1 MLDIKNLNVSVED
14 NQILRNL
21 SLEVG
26 SGEVHAIMGPNGSG
40 KSTIAH
46 TLAGNPNYEIISG
59 DVNFNDKDLLKMD
72 PSERSLSGLFL
83 AFQYPIE
90 LPGVTNASY
99 LKQIVNVHRK
109 YRGENP
115 IEAGEFLKL
124 LKEKSSNLNIPMD
137 MHSRFVNAGFSGGEK
152 KKNEVLQLDL
162 LNPNLVI
169 MDETDSGLDV
179 DALKSTSE
187 AVNQLRS
194 SSRSFIIITHYL
206 RLLEYIEPDFVHVF
220 QDGSIVESGD
230 KSLANRIDK
239 EGYAWQWQ
247 TLKKI
252 FVQL

>member
-1 MLDIKNLNVSVED
+1 MLDINNLNVSIEEK
-14 NQILRNL
+14 QILKNL
-21 SLEVG
+21 SLNVG
-26 SGEVHAIMGPNGSG
+26 KGEVHAIMGPNGSG

-59 DVNFNDKDLLKMD
+59 NVNFNEKDLLEMD

-109 YRGENP
+109 HRGENP
-115 IEAGEFLKL
+115 IEAGDFLKL
-124 LKEKSSNLNIPMD
+124 LKEKSSRLNIPMD

-194 SSRSFIIITHYL
+194 SNRSFIIITHYL

-239 EGYAWQWQ
+239 EGYA
-247 TLKKI
+247 
-252 FVQL
+252 

>member
-1 MLDIKNLNVSVED
+1 MLDIKNLNVSVEEK
-14 NQILRNL
+14 QILKNL
-21 SLEVG
+21 SLNVG
-26 SGEVHAIMGPNGSG
+26 KGEVHAIMGPNGSG

-59 DVNFNDKDLLKMD
+59 NVNFNEKDLLEMD

-109 YRGENP
+109 HRGENL
-115 IEAGEFLKL
+115 IEAGDFLKL
-124 LKEKSSNLNIPMD
+124 LKVKSARLNIPMD

-187 AVNQLRS
+187 AINQLRS
-194 SSRSFIIITHYL
+194 SDRSFIIITHYL

-220 QDGSIVESGD
+220 QNGSIIESGD

-239 EGYAWQWQ
+239 EGYA
-247 TLKKI
+247 
-252 FVQL
+252 

>member
-14 NQILRNL
+14 KQILRDL
-21 SLEVG
+21 SLKVG

-59 DVNFNDKDLLKMD
+59 DVNFNEKDLLEMD

-109 YRGENP
+109 HRGENP
-115 IEAGEFLKL
+115 IEAGDFLKI
-124 LKEKSSNLNIPMD
+124 LKEKSSRLNIPMD

-194 SSRSFIIITHYL
+194 SNRSFIIITHYL

-239 EGYAWQWQ
+239 EGY
-247 TLKKI
+247 
-252 FVQL
+252 V

>member
-1 MLDIKNLNVSVED
+1 
-14 NQILRNL
+14 
-21 SLEVG
+21 
-26 SGEVHAIMGPNGSG
+26 MGPNGSG

-59 DVNFNDKDLLKMD
+59 NVIFNEKDLLEMD

-109 YRGENP
+109 HRGENL
-115 IEAGEFLKL
+115 IEAGDFLKL
-124 LKEKSSNLNIPMD
+124 LKDKSARLNIPMD

-194 SSRSFIIITHYL
+194 SDRSFIIITHYL

-220 QDGSIVESGD
+220 QNGSIIESGD

-239 EGYAWQWQ
+239 EGYA
-247 TLKKI
+247 
-252 FVQL
+252 

>member
-1 MLDIKNLNVSVED
+1 MLDIKNLNVSVEEK
-14 NQILRNL
+14 QILNNL
-21 SLEVG
+21 SLKVG
-26 SGEVHAIMGPNGSG
+26 NGEVHAIMGPNGSG

-59 DVNFNDKDLLKMD
+59 NVNFNEKDLLEMD

-109 YRGENP
+109 HRGENL
-115 IEAGEFLKL
+115 IEAGDFLKL
-124 LKEKSSNLNIPMD
+124 LKDKSARLNIPMD

-194 SSRSFIIITHYL
+194 SDRSFIIITHYL

-220 QDGSIVESGD
+220 QNGSIIESGD

-239 EGYAWQWQ
+239 EGYA
-247 TLKKI
+247 
-252 FVQL
+252 

>member
-14 NQILRNL
+14 KQILRDL
-21 SLEVG
+21 SLKVG

-46 TLAGNPNYEIISG
+46 TLAGNPNYEVISG
-59 DVNFNDKDLLKMD
+59 DINFNEKDLLEMD

-109 YRGENP
+109 HRGENP
-115 IEAGEFLKL
+115 IEAGDFLKL
-124 LKEKSSNLNIPMD
+124 LKEKSSRLNIPMD

-194 SSRSFIIITHYL
+194 SNRSFIIITHYL

-239 EGYAWQWQ
+239 KGYA
-247 TLKKI
+247 
-252 FVQL
+252 

>member
-14 NQILRNL
+14 KQILRDL
-21 SLEVG
+21 SLKVD

-59 DVNFNDKDLLKMD
+59 DVNFNEKDLLEMD

-109 YRGENP
+109 HRGENP
-115 IEAGEFLKL
+115 IEAGDFLKL
-124 LKEKSSNLNIPMD
+124 LKEKSSRLNIPMD

-187 AVNQLRS
+187 AINQLRS
-194 SSRSFIIITHYL
+194 SNRSFIIITHYL

-239 EGYAWQWQ
+239 EGYA
-247 TLKKI
+247 
-252 FVQL
+252 

>member
-1 MLDIKNLNVSVED
+1 MLNIKNLNVSVDEK
-14 NQILRNL
+14 QILRDL
-21 SLEVG
+21 SLKVG

-59 DVNFNDKDLLKMD
+59 NISFNEEDLLEMD
-72 PSERSLSGLFL
+72 PSDRSLSGLFL
-83 AFQYPIE
+83 AFQYPVE

-109 YRGENP
+109 HRGENL
-115 IEAGEFLKL
+115 IEASEFLKL
-124 LKEKSSNLNIPMD
+124 LKEKSERLNIPMD

-194 SSRSFIIITHYL
+194 SDRSFIIITHYL
-206 RLLEYIEPDFVHVF
+206 RLLEYIEPDFVHIF
-220 QDGSIVESGD
+220 QDGSIIESGD
-230 KSLANRIDK
+230 KSLASRIDK
-239 EGYAWQWQ
+239 EGYA
-247 TLKKI
+247 
-252 FVQL
+252 

>member
-1 MLDIKNLNVSVED
+1 MLNIEKLNVSVEEK
-14 NQILRNL
+14 QILRNL
-21 SLEVG
+21 SLKVG
-26 SGEVHAIMGPNGSG
+26 DGEVHAIMGPNGSG

-46 TLAGNPNYEIISG
+46 TLAGNPNYEVLSG
-59 DVNFNDKDLLKMD
+59 KINFNDKDLLSMD

-109 YRGENP
+109 HKGDKP
-115 IEAGEFLKL
+115 IEAAEFLKL
-124 LKEKSSNLNIPMD
+124 LKEKSLKLNIPMD

-162 LNPNLVI
+162 LNPDLVI

-179 DALKSTSE
+179 DALRNTSE

-194 SSRSFIIITHYL
+194 TNRSFIIITHYL

-220 QDGSIVESGD
+220 QGGSIIETGD
-230 KSLANRIDK
+230 KSLANKIDQ
-239 EGYAWQWQ
+239 EGYAY
-247 TLKKI
+247 
-252 FVQL
+252 

>member
-1 MLDIKNLNVSVED
+1 MLDIKNLNVSVDEK
-14 NQILRNL
+14 QILRDL
-21 SLEVG
+21 SLKVG

-59 DVNFNDKDLLKMD
+59 NVSFNEEDLLEMD
-72 PSERSLSGLFL
+72 PSDRSLSGLFL
-83 AFQYPIE
+83 AFQYPVE

-109 YRGENP
+109 YRGEDL

-124 LKEKSSNLNIPMD
+124 LKEKSERLNIPMD

-194 SSRSFIIITHYL
+194 SDRSFIIITHYL
-206 RLLEYIEPDFVHVF
+206 RLLEYIEPDFVHIF
-220 QDGSIVESGD
+220 QDGSIIESGD
-230 KSLANRIDK
+230 KSLASRIDK
-239 EGYAWQWQ
+239 EGYA
-247 TLKKI
+247 
-252 FVQL
+252 

>member
-14 NQILRNL
+14 KQILRDL
-21 SLEVG
+21 SLKVG

-59 DVNFNDKDLLKMD
+59 DVNFNEKDLLEMD

-109 YRGENP
+109 HRGENP
-115 IEAGEFLKL
+115 IEAGDFLKL
-124 LKEKSSNLNIPMD
+124 LKEKSSILNIPMD

-194 SSRSFIIITHYL
+194 SNRSFIIITHYL
-206 RLLEYIEPDFVHVF
+206 RLLEYIDPDFVHVF

-239 EGYAWQWQ
+239 EGY
-247 TLKKI
+247 
-252 FVQL
+252 V

>member
-1 MLDIKNLNVSVED
+1 MLNVKELNVSVED
-14 NQILRNL
+14 KQIIKNL
-21 SLEVG
+21 SLKVG

-46 TLAGNPNYEIISG
+46 TLAGNPSYEVTSG
-59 DVNFNDKDLLKMD
+59 QIDFNNQDLLNMD

-109 YRGENP
+109 HNGDKP
-115 IEAGEFLKL
+115 IEAGEFLKM
-124 LKEKSSNLNIPMD
+124 LKEKSSKLNIPMD

-194 SSRSFIIITHYL
+194 SKRSFIIITHYL
-206 RLLEYIEPDFVHVF
+206 RLLEYIEPDYVHVF
-220 QDGSIVESGD
+220 QEGSIIESGD
-230 KSLANRIDK
+230 KSLANKIDT
-239 EGYAWQWQ
+239 EGYAY
-247 TLKKI
+247 
-252 FVQL
+252 

>member
-1 MLDIKNLNVSVED
+1 MLDIKNLNVSVEEK
-14 NQILRNL
+14 QILKNL
-21 SLEVG
+21 SLNVG
-26 SGEVHAIMGPNGSG
+26 KGEVHAIMGPNGSG

-59 DVNFNDKDLLKMD
+59 NVNFNEKDLLEMD

-109 YRGENP
+109 HRGENL
-115 IEAGEFLKL
+115 IEAGDFLKL
-124 LKEKSSNLNIPMD
+124 LKDKSARLNIPMD

-194 SSRSFIIITHYL
+194 SDQS
-206 RLLEYIEPDFVHVF
+206 
-220 QDGSIVESGD
+220 
-230 KSLANRIDK
+230 
-239 EGYAWQWQ
+239 
-247 TLKKI
+247 
-252 FVQL
+252 

>member
-14 NQILRNL
+14 KQILKDL
-21 SLEVG
+21 SLKVG

-46 TLAGNPNYEIISG
+46 TLAGNPNYEVISG
-59 DVNFNDKDLLKMD
+59 NVNFNDKNLLDMD
-72 PSERSLSGLFL
+72 PSERSLSGLFM

-99 LKQIVNVHRK
+99 LKQIVNIHRK
-109 YRGENP
+109 HRGEKP
-115 IEAGEFLKL
+115 IEAGDFLKL
-124 LKEKSSNLNIPMD
+124 LKEKSVRLNISMD

-194 SSRSFIIITHYL
+194 SNRSFIIITHYL

-220 QDGSIVESGD
+220 QDGSIIESGD

-239 EGYAWQWQ
+239 QGYAY
-247 TLKKI
+247 
-252 FVQL
+252 

>member
-1 MLDIKNLNVSVED
+1 MLDIKNLNVSVEEK
-14 NQILRNL
+14 QILKNL
-21 SLEVG
+21 SLNVG
-26 SGEVHAIMGPNGSG
+26 KGEVHAIMGPNGSG

-59 DVNFNDKDLLKMD
+59 NVNFNEKDLLEMD

-109 YRGENP
+109 HRGENL
-115 IEAGEFLKL
+115 IEAGDFLKL
-124 LKEKSSNLNIPMD
+124 LKDKSARLNIPME

-194 SSRSFIIITHYL
+194 SNRSFIIITHYL

-220 QDGSIVESGD
+220 QDGSIIESGD
-230 KSLANRIDK
+230 KSIANRIDK
-239 EGYAWQWQ
+239 EGYA
-247 TLKKI
+247 
-252 FVQL
+252 

>member
-1 MLDIKNLNVSVED
+1 MLNIKELNVSVEEK
-14 NQILRNL
+14 QIIKNL
-21 SLEVG
+21 SLKVG

-46 TLAGNPNYEIISG
+46 TLAGNPSYEVTSG
-59 DVNFNDKDLLKMD
+59 KIDFNNQDLLNMD

-109 YRGENP
+109 HNGDKP
-115 IEAGEFLKL
+115 IEAGEFLKI
-124 LKEKSSNLNIPMD
+124 LKEKSSKLNIPMD

-194 SSRSFIIITHYL
+194 SKRSFIIITHYL
-206 RLLEYIEPDFVHVF
+206 RLLEYIEPDYVHVF
-220 QDGSIVESGD
+220 QEGSIIESGD
-230 KSLANRIDK
+230 KSLANKIDT
-239 EGYAWQWQ
+239 EGYAY
-247 TLKKI
+247 
-252 FVQL
+252 

>member
-1 MLDIKNLNVSVED
+1 MLDIKNLNVSVEEK
-14 NQILRNL
+14 QILKNL
-21 SLEVG
+21 SLNVG
-26 SGEVHAIMGPNGSG
+26 KGEVHAIMGPNGSG

-59 DVNFNDKDLLKMD
+59 NVNFNEKNLLEMD

-109 YRGENP
+109 HRGENL
-115 IEAGEFLKL
+115 IEAGDFLKL
-124 LKEKSSNLNIPMD
+124 LKDKSARLNIPMD

-194 SSRSFIIITHYL
+194 SDRSFIIITHYL

-220 QDGSIVESGD
+220 QNGSIIESGD

-239 EGYAWQWQ
+239 EGYA
-247 TLKKI
+247 
-252 FVQL
+252 

>member
-1 MLDIKNLNVSVED
+1 MLDIKNLNVSVEEK
-14 NQILRNL
+14 QILRNL
-21 SLEVG
+21 SLNVRK
-26 SGEVHAIMGPNGSG
+26 GEVHAIMGPNGSG

-59 DVNFNDKDLLKMD
+59 NVNFNEKDLLEMD

-109 YRGENP
+109 HRGENL
-115 IEAGEFLKL
+115 IEAGDFLKL
-124 LKEKSSNLNIPMD
+124 LKDKSARLNIPMD

-194 SSRSFIIITHYL
+194 SDRSFIIITHYL

-220 QDGSIVESGD
+220 QNGSIIESGD

-239 EGYAWQWQ
+239 EGYA
-247 TLKKI
+247 
-252 FVQL
+252 

>member
-1 MLDIKNLNVSVED
+1 MLNIKNLNVSVDEK
-14 NQILRNL
+14 QILRDL
-21 SLEVG
+21 SLKVG

-59 DVNFNDKDLLKMD
+59 NISFNEEDLLEMD
-72 PSERSLSGLFL
+72 PSDRSLSGLFL
-83 AFQYPIE
+83 AFQYPVE

-109 YRGENP
+109 HRGEDL

-124 LKEKSSNLNIPMD
+124 LKEKSERLNIPMD

-194 SSRSFIIITHYL
+194 SDRSFIIITHYL
-206 RLLEYIEPDFVHVF
+206 RLLEYIEPDFVHIF
-220 QDGSIVESGD
+220 QDGSIIESGD
-230 KSLANRIDK
+230 KSLASRIDK
-239 EGYAWQWQ
+239 EGYA
-247 TLKKI
+247 
-252 FVQL
+252 

>member
-1 MLDIKNLNVSVED
+1 MLDIKNLNVSVEEK
-14 NQILRNL
+14 QILKNL
-21 SLEVG
+21 SLNVG
-26 SGEVHAIMGPNGSG
+26 KGEVHAIMGPNGSG

-59 DVNFNDKDLLKMD
+59 NVTFNEKDLLEMD

-109 YRGENP
+109 HRGENL
-115 IEAGEFLKL
+115 IEAGDFLKL
-124 LKEKSSNLNIPMD
+124 LKDKSARLNIPMD

-194 SSRSFIIITHYL
+194 SDRSFIIITHYL

-220 QDGSIVESGD
+220 QNGSIIESGD

-239 EGYAWQWQ
+239 EGYA
-247 TLKKI
+247 
-252 FVQL
+252 

>member
-14 NQILRNL
+14 KQILRDL
-21 SLEVG
+21 SLKVG

-59 DVNFNDKDLLKMD
+59 DVNFNEKDLLEMD

-109 YRGENP
+109 HRGENP
-115 IEAGEFLKL
+115 IEAGDFLKV
-124 LKEKSSNLNIPMD
+124 LKEKSSRLNIPMD

-194 SSRSFIIITHYL
+194 SNRSFIIITHYL

-239 EGYAWQWQ
+239 EGYA
-247 TLKKI
+247 
-252 FVQL
+252 

>member
-1 MLDIKNLNVSVED
+1 MLDIENLNVSVED
-14 NQILRNL
+14 NQILRDL
-21 SLEVG
+21 SLNVG

-109 YRGENP
+109 HRGENP

-124 LKEKSSNLNIPMD
+124 LKEKSSSLNIPMD

-220 QDGSIVESGD
+220 QDGSIIESGD

-239 EGYAWQWQ
+239 EGYA
-247 TLKKI
+247 
-252 FVQL
+252 

>member
-1 MLDIKNLNVSVED
+1 MLDIKNLNVSVEEK
-14 NQILRNL
+14 QILKNL
-21 SLEVG
+21 SLNVG
-26 SGEVHAIMGPNGSG
+26 KGEVHAIMGPNGSG

-59 DVNFNDKDLLKMD
+59 NVNFNEKDLLEMD

-109 YRGENP
+109 HRGENL
-115 IEAGEFLKL
+115 IEAGDFLKL
-124 LKEKSSNLNIPMD
+124 LKDKSARLNISMH

-194 SSRSFIIITHYL
+194 SDRSFIIITHYL

-220 QDGSIVESGD
+220 QNGSIIESGD

-239 EGYAWQWQ
+239 EGYA
-247 TLKKI
+247 
-252 FVQL
+252 